1 MTLTQRPFCTS
12 QSSTSSNVL
21 ASCRAHS
28 QVKSSNGSRSTMR
41 GWEGTAPPITPTCDH
56 ADQRKF
62 STVCDNSDLKSFS
75 KFFMPNSV
83 QYLFEFPIRIHERCA
98 NDVHVAGRA
107 RHPAH
112 EVERCP
118 TATDQLHRFH
128 SGINHF
134 DVEPFEGVFDALFT
148 GKLAF

>member
-56 ADQRKF
+56 AGQRKF

-83 QYLFEFPIRIHERCA
+83 QYLFEFPAKIP
-98 NDVHVAGRA
+98 AGL
-107 RHPAH
+107 PAQQ
-112 EVERCP
+112 P
-118 TATDQLHRFH
+118 IH
-128 SGINHF
+128 SGLSLGF
-134 DVEPFEGVFDALFT
+134 GRLQVQ
-148 GKLAF
+148 